1 VDKKIINFIQK
12 HHVLSCAFLNKEKV
26 HSISCFYL
34 FANNPPR
41 FIVASN
47 TNTLHVKLANKNPN
61 VSGTIHLETTQI
73 GKIQGIQFNGTWT
86 KASMEDAKSYLKK
99 YPYALPLNPK
109 LWCINIKYIKFTDNT
124 LGFGKKLEFISKINL
139 S

>member
-1 VDKKIINFIQK
+1 MDKKITNFIQK
-12 HHVLSCAFLNKEKV
+12 HHVLSCAFLNKDKV

-41 FIVASN
+41 FIIASN

-73 GKIQGIQFNGTWT
+73 GKIQGIQFNGIW
-86 KASMEDAKSYLKK
+86 KKQAGKMQNLILK
-99 YPYALPLNPK
+99 
-109 LWCINIKYIKFTDNT
+109 NT
-124 LGFGKKLEFISKINL
+124 HMPCL
-139 S
+139 